1 MADPHSNLHP
11 AAKGDIA
18 VTFLYNCR
26 HAGDQYRIT
35 KFDEH
40 MNVESSYTCTT
51 DECDCPAGVRPTCR
65 HRQMLPKFIQREHI
79 GDEWFLDFDR
89 GGWVQM
95 GDEWAK
101 PEPETTFKMHGLCA
115 VCGQNEGR
123 MSESF
128 QGVIC
133 DSCYTEWCDTK
144 LDDGEALQ
152 SPSPSPEPDLTEA
165 YSNILGEKVTHVHQG
180 VPIIERDE
188 LPPLPEGVTMVSLDE
203 GPEAIYNAIAD
214 AVGEPRT
221 GPEEKPK
228 AVFIRRRI

>member
-1 MADPHSNLHP
+1 M
-11 AAKGDIA
+11 
-18 VTFLYNCR
+18 TFLYNCR

-95 GDEWAK
+95 GDEWA
-101 PEPETTFKMHGLCA
+101 A
-115 VCGQNEGR
+115 
-123 MSESF
+123 
-128 QGVIC
+128 
-133 DSCYTEWCDTK
+133 D
-144 LDDGEALQ
+144 EALQ

-221 GPEEKPK
+221 GPQEKPK